1 MGSVRNCSRTNYRN
15 SYAIPETKKGL
26 KFDAAAKELKIISDE
41 FFKLRNHNPEYKR
54 GNKRNQR

>member
-1 MGSVRNCSRTNYRN
+1 M
-15 SYAIPETKKGL
+15 IPETKKGL

-54 GNKRNQR
+54 AIKEIKDEVKNI